1 MITVRLELN
10 FRNLTSLLPL
20 VCLLHPPVILQTL
33 PNTKQETFRLE
44 IARDLTGVGDDL
56 SIGEVLNIRT

>member
-1 MITVRLELN
+1 MRQELN
-10 FRNLTSLLPL
+10 FGNLTSLLPL
-20 VCLLHPPVILQTL
+20 VCLSHPPVILYTL

-56 SIGEVLNIRT
+56 SVGEV